1 MVTEQNSPH
10 ERWVPGAGRDNEEVR
25 AGREEAR
32 LAFELGTAVRKRRL
46 ALGLTQEEL
55 ARRAGLTQPALS
67 RLESGGPTP
76 TIGVLDRLAHALGAK
91 LKVEFT
97 DAA

>member
-1 MVTEQNSPH
+1 ML
-10 ERWVPGAGRDNEEVR
+10 GAGRESAEVR

-32 LAFELGTAVRKRRL
+32 LAFELGNAVRERRL
-46 ALGLTQEEL
+46 ALGLSQAEL
-55 ARRAGLTQPALS
+55 AKRAGMTQPALS

-76 TIGVLDRLAHALGAK
+76 TIGTLERLAHALGARLTVK
-91 LKVEFT
+91 FI

>member
-1 MVTEQNSPH
+1 MTQKDSPH
-10 ERWVPGAGRDNEEVR
+10 ERWVPGAGRDNDEVR

-32 LAFELGTAVRKRRL
+32 LAFELGNAVRQRRL
-46 ALGLTQEEL
+46 ALGLTQTEL
-55 ARRAGLTQPALS
+55 AERAGLTQPALS

>member
-1 MVTEQNSPH
+1 MAQEHSPH
-10 ERWVPGAGRDNEEVR
+10 DRWVPGSGRASDEVR

-32 LAFELGTAVRKRRL
+32 LAFELGNAVRQRRL
-46 ALGLTQEEL
+46 ALGLTQTEL
-55 ARRAGLTQPALS
+55 AERAGLTQPALS

-76 TIGVLDRLAHALGAK
+76 TIGVLDRLAQALGAK

>member
-1 MVTEQNSPH
+1 M
-10 ERWVPGAGRDNEEVR
+10 R

-32 LAFELGTAVRKRRL
+32 LAFELGNAVRQRRL
-46 ALGLTQEEL
+46 ALGLTQSEL
-55 ARRAGLTQPALS
+55 ARRAGMTQPALS

-76 TIGVLDRLAHALGAK
+76 TIGVLERLAHALDAK

>member
-1 MVTEQNSPH
+1 M
-10 ERWVPGAGRDNEEVR
+10 
-25 AGREEAR
+25 
-32 LAFELGTAVRKRRL
+32 
-46 ALGLTQEEL
+46 
-55 ARRAGLTQPALS
+55 TQPALS

-76 TIGVLDRLAHALGAK
+76 TIGVLERLAHALDAK

>member
-1 MVTEQNSPH
+1 MNEHSPH
-10 ERWVPGAGRDNEEVR
+10 YRWTPGAGRDSDGVR

-32 LAFELGTAVRKRRL
+32 LAFELGNAVRHRRL
-46 ALGLTQEEL
+46 ALGLTQAEL
-55 ARRAGLTQPALS
+55 ARRAGMTQPALS

-76 TIGVLDRLAHALGAK
+76 TIGVLERLAHALDAR

>member
-1 MVTEQNSPH
+1 MAQQYGPH
-10 ERWVPGAGRDNEEVR
+10 ERWVPGSGRDNDEVR

-32 LAFELGTAVRKRRL
+32 LAFELGNAVRQRRL
-46 ALGLTQEEL
+46 ALGLTQTEL

>member
-1 MVTEQNSPH
+1 MTQKDSPH
-10 ERWVPGAGRDNEEVR
+10 ERWVPRAGRDNDEVR

-32 LAFELGTAVRKRRL
+32 LAFELGNAVRQRRL
-46 ALGLTQEEL
+46 ALGLTQTEL
-55 ARRAGLTQPALS
+55 AERAGLTQPALS

>member
-1 MVTEQNSPH
+1 MTEKHSPH
-10 ERWVPGAGRDNEEVR
+10 ERWVPGAGRDNDEVR

-32 LAFELGTAVRKRRL
+32 LAFELGNAVRQRRL
-46 ALGLTQEEL
+46 ALGLTQTQL
-55 ARRAGLTQPALS
+55 AERAGLTQPALS

-76 TIGVLDRLAHALGAK
+76 TIGVLDRLAHALGAR

>member
-1 MVTEQNSPH
+1 M
-10 ERWVPGAGRDNEEVR
+10 R

-32 LAFELGTAVRKRRL
+32 LAFELGNAVRQRRL
-46 ALGLTQEEL
+46 ALGLTQTEL
-55 ARRAGLTQPALS
+55 AERAGLPQPALS
-67 RLESGGPTP
+67 KLESGGPTP
-76 TIGVLDRLAHALGAK
+76 TIGVLNRLAHALGAK

>member
-1 MVTEQNSPH
+1 VAQQHSPH
-10 ERWVPGAGRDNEEVR
+10 SRWVLGAGRDNAEVQ

-32 LAFELGTAVRKRRL
+32 LAFELGNAVRERRL
-46 ALGLTQEEL
+46 ALGLSQTEL
-55 ARRAGLTQPALS
+55 AKKAGMTQPALS

-76 TIGVLDRLAHALGAK
+76 TIGVLERLAHALGAK
-91 LKVEFT
+91 LTVKFT

>member
-1 MVTEQNSPH
+1 MTEKHSPH
-10 ERWVPGAGRDNEEVR
+10 ERWAPGSGRDNDEVR

-32 LAFELGTAVRKRRL
+32 LAFELGNAVRQRRI
-46 ALGLTQEEL
+46 ALGLTQTQL
-55 ARRAGLTQPALS
+55 AERAGLTQPALS
-67 RLESGGPTP
+67 RLEAGGPTP
-76 TIGVLDRLAHALGAK
+76 TIGVLDRLAHALGAR